1 MVYTGSNNWAIYRLT
16 ALTDLV
22 FLKCEE
28 LVTCWATADQFSTI
42 IEGGETQPEQMKV
55 DDYQEF
61 YVKTDTT
68 LMPAI

>member
-1 MVYTGSNNWAIYRLT
+1 MYTGSNTDIYRFT

-28 LVTCWATADQFSTI
+28 LVTCWATADQFTTV

-55 DDYQEF
+55 DN
-61 YVKTDTT
+61 
-68 LMPAI
+68 